1 MTFAGASISD
11 YLVGT
16 DIKVNETAEVTLIC
30 YSLLIITSAIK
41 LLNVLRVFNNISF
54 IVKMLVEV
62 GKALIPFLL
71 LFDGFILV
79 FALIM

>member
-1 MTFAGASISD
+1 MFAGASVSD
-11 YLVGT
+11 HLVGT

-62 GKALIPFLL
+62 GKALLPFLL
-71 LFDGFILV
+71 LFNGFIFV